1 MNSAI
6 DILLATCNGAPYLP
20 EQLDSLLAQ
29 TCRSWRLL
37 VRDDGS
43 SDGTLEILENYRSR
57 HPDVIMI
64 IPSEGQNLGA
74 CGNFSW
80 LLEQADAPYIMFCDQ
95 DDVWLPDKI
104 EITLAAMREL
114 ERQHGA
120 ETPQLVHTDL
130 MVVDER
136 LNRLGDSLWLFQ
148 CTEPQRLTKL
158 NRLLMQNFATGC
170 TVMINRALRDL
181 AVPVPA
187 EALMY
192 DWWLAL
198 VATAFGRVAAVE
210 SPTVLYRQ
218 HGRNDTG
225 AARWSFLANVRFFFI
240 RERRQAAIA
249 LLDAA
254 LASQEGQATAFVDR
268 YEERL
273 PSAEREMLHAFCSL
287 RRRNFIM
294 RRYLTLRY
302 GFFYSNAPRNLGLLL
317 LR

>member
-1 MNSAI
+1 VNGVI
-6 DILLATCNGAPYLP
+6 DILLATCNGALYLP
-20 EQLDSLLAQ
+20 EQLDSILAQ
-29 TCRSWRLL
+29 TCRGWRLL

-43 SDGTLEILENYRSR
+43 LDGTREILENYRSR

-64 IPSEGQNLGA
+64 IPNEGQNLGA

-80 LLEQADAPYIMFCDQ
+80 LLEQADASYVMFCDQ

-104 EITLAAMREL
+104 ETTLAAMKEL

-120 ETPQLVHTDL
+120 AKPLLIHTDL

-148 CTEPQRLTKL
+148 CTRPQRLTKL
-158 NRLLMQNFATGC
+158 SRVLMQNFATGC
-170 TVMINRALRDL
+170 TVMINRTLRDL

-210 SPTVLYRQ
+210 RPTVLYRQ
-218 HGRNDTG
+218 HGRNDIG
-225 AARWSFLANVRFFFI
+225 AARWSFLANVWFLFVC
-240 RERRQAAIA
+240 EKRQAAIA

-273 PSAEREMLHAFCSL
+273 PPAEREMLRAFCSL

-302 GFFYSNAPRNLGLLL
+302 GFFYSNVARNLGLLL

>member
-1 MNSAI
+1 
-6 DILLATCNGAPYLP
+6 
-20 EQLDSLLAQ
+20 
-29 TCRSWRLL
+29 
-37 VRDDGS
+37 
-43 SDGTLEILENYRSR
+43 
-57 HPDVIMI
+57 
-64 IPSEGQNLGA
+64 
-74 CGNFSW
+74 
-80 LLEQADAPYIMFCDQ
+80 
-95 DDVWLPDKI
+95 
-104 EITLAAMREL
+104 
-114 ERQHGA
+114 
-120 ETPQLVHTDL
+120 
-130 MVVDER
+130 MVVDKD

-148 CTEPQRLTKL
+148 GTGPQRLTKL
-158 NRLLMQNFATGC
+158 NRVLMQNFATGC

-181 AVPVPA
+181 AMPVPA

-210 SPTVLYRQ
+210 DPTVLYRQ

-225 AARWSFLANVRFFFI
+225 AARWSLLASAGVFFV

-273 PSAEREMLHAFCSL
+273 PPAEREMLRAFCSL

-302 GFFYSNAPRNLGLLL
+302 GFFYSNAPRNLGLML